1 MVLANVKQSISGT
14 YHAIKQAKY
23 ACRYL
28 DEAAYQFNRRFRL
41 PELLPR
47 LLRAMM
53 LWKPCAETLPVVRVA
68 TGFYQLRL
76 ASFEQQTAALPTQ
89 VESA

>member
-28 DEAAYQFNRRFRL
+28 DEAVYQFNRRFRL

-47 LLRAMM
+47 LLRAIVH
-53 LWKPCAETLPVVRVA
+53 LNCTQAPLSFARVH
-68 TGFYQLRL
+68 RL
-76 ASFEQQTAALPTQ
+76 
-89 VESA
+89 